1 MEYKSYEHIDAK
13 REYENLAKEYAD
25 YEEDYDDNEY
35 EFEFEFE
42 IDSKYKSK
50 YQSLRD
56 QVINNLIV
64 NDIKLEKCKKE
75 DGKIDNKYKYKFD
88 VNLGLILH
96 TVLNITEREAA
107 DNAYWEF
114 LHLKIFPDILIKR
127 WGLSKERIIKGNKNM
142 RLYFKSIWWYAHI
155 GLYNSTFEDAQKIL
169 LNDCLDTDSIVSIVE
184 RTGKNGY
191 NLIVLN
197 AILRMMLK
205 YPELNSIDKVVRKL
219 MFLNTAQTQV
229 IIPNF
234 YKGNVFNYAE
244 DLINKFLENENKK
257 EE

>member
-1 MEYKSYEHIDAK
+1 MEYKNYEHIDAK
-13 REYENLAKEYAD
+13 KEYD
-25 YEEDYDDNEY
+25 KLVEKYTNYDEEYSGEY
-35 EFEFEFE
+35 QFQIE
-42 IDSKYKSK
+42 SKYNLK
-50 YQSLRD
+50 YKTLRD
-56 QVINNLIV
+56 EVINKLIS
-64 NDIKLEKCKKE
+64 NNIKLEKNKNDE
-75 DGKIDNKYKYKFD
+75 GKSESKYKYKFD

-96 TVLNITEREAA
+96 TVLNITEREAS

-127 WGLSKERIIKGNKNM
+127 WGLSKERIIKGSKDT

-169 LNDCLDTDSIVSIVE
+169 LNDCLDTDSIVNIVE

-229 IIPNF
+229 IVPNF
-234 YKGNVFNYAE
+234 YKNNVFDYAE
-244 DLINKFLENENKK
+244 DLIKKFLENERKK